1 MAIGPIVRDKLGN
14 ISSKNKS
21 LQDIFRTMK
30 QGLEILEVKEHTHG
44 IHNTMIKV
52 KVDLGEG
59 LPDRDRYQN
68 RVHFYNRLNL
78 AVVLANITWSAN
90 TLPEIIKELNL
101 KGCDFNSD
109 DLELSGTDLKAK
121 LTSLGYY
128 GQTGS
133 SPEPEECYC
142 VMDHQ
147 SLNSVQWNMELETM
161 IGYPGSD
168 ALYPVSRIEAIFTV
182 NEVEVKKDFTP
193 MEVQSYRQIL
203 DKTKSLFANSLN
215 ITNTDDADN
224 FGFPSVENL
233 LTDKC
238 NNFGLKLRYYS
249 SSDPRYSQYYIIP
262 EFELCPKGTQKIS
275 CTGKSKKASLNF
287 LFFQRHFIP
296 EGSFI
301 VVINGAQFE
310 YPVSVNYEASL
321 ALILDDV
328 AGRYLWSFEPFMQ
341 YYDGEN
347 IMENM
352 TQSCLDVTIK
362 FKETGGEEK
371 QLFHT
376 LMGTVASETLPN
388 ESSTVVIPSNWNV
401 AAE

>member
-78 AVVLANITWSAN
+78 AVVLAGVTWSAN

-121 LTSLGYY
+121 ATSLGYY

-147 SLNSVQWNMELETM
+147 SLNGIPWDMEPETM

-168 ALYPVSRIEAIFTV
+168 ALYPVNRIEAIFTV
-182 NEVEVKKDFTP
+182 NGIEVKKDFTL
-193 MEVQSYRQIL
+193 MEAQTYRQIL
-203 DKTKSLFANSLN
+203 DKTKSLFADSLN
-215 ITNTDDADN
+215 IANTDTTSNGD
-224 FGFPSVENL
+224 FPYVENL

-238 NNFGLKLRYYS
+238 NNFGLKLRYYT
-249 SSDPRYSQYYIIP
+249 SSDPRYSQYFIIP

-275 CTGKSKKASLNF
+275 CDGKSKRASLSQ
-287 LFFQRHFIP
+287 LFFKQQTIP
-296 EGSFI
+296 EGTFT

-310 YPVSVNYEASL
+310 FPVSVDYQANL
-321 ALILDDV
+321 AMILDDIG
-328 AGRYLWSFEPFMQ
+328 GRYFWSFEPFMQ

-347 IMENM
+347 VMENM
-352 TQSCLDVTIK
+352 TKSCLDVTIK
-362 FKETGGEEK
+362 FKETGGEEV
-371 QLFHT
+371 QVFHT

-388 ESSTVVIPSNWNV
+388 ESSSLTIPSNWV
-401 AAE
+401 MVDE